1 MAVSRGATP
10 EDVGDLGEE
19 GRVERGQSVPQGL
32 PDPAGV
38 ARGEGPRTDGIGSS
52 GRAGRRTL
60 DRRRRH
66 GERFHPLVA
75 GLHRR

>member
-1 MAVSRGATP
+1 MQRKRKTGPPSAMAVSRGATP

-19 GRVERGQSVPQGL
+19 GRVERGQTVPQ
-32 PDPAGV
+32 DPPESAGV
-38 ARGEGPRTDGIGSS
+38 ARDEGPRADGIGGS

-66 GERFHPLVA
+66 G
-75 GLHRR
+75 